1 MLAKNK
7 IFTTIISADYFLK
20 LHLHH
25 FSKIK
30 SKKESQNSRNQGF
43 SYYFCTFIERSG
55 SIPLTSGSRSGRP
68 RNMLI
73 RIRIRIRNTAFFIVF
88 SSQNLPKSVADPDPV
103 SGIRC
108 VFWRMD
114 PNKVFSGSQISDIG
128 SRISDPWSKT
138 YNSLQIGSNFF
149 SIPVLIANNYKFV
162 IFMAT
167 LLLPLL
173 GSGIDKNQDPEWTS
187 RIHNTVSKIKLFFGT
202 YPCS

>member
-1 MLAKNK
+1 
-7 IFTTIISADYFLK
+7 
-20 LHLHH
+20 
-25 FSKIK
+25 
-30 SKKESQNSRNQGF
+30 
-43 SYYFCTFIERSG
+43 
-55 SIPLTSGSRSGRP
+55 
-68 RNMLI
+68 
-73 RIRIRIRNTAFFIVF
+73 
-88 SSQNLPKSVADPDPV
+88 
-103 SGIRC
+103 
-108 VFWRMD
+108 MD

-138 YNSLQIGSNFF
+138 YISLQIGSNFF